1 MMPHLQSDAEYRDT
15 LERDLRDALILAAER
30 ADQYAGHEYTEQ
42 VYVPTRAGAERAV
55 DAVLAARQERR
66 ERVFLTVLAL
76 ALVAWVVFLTAAYL
90 LLDRAVS

>member
-1 MMPHLQSDAEYRDT
+1 MSLSPRLLHGDDREAAQS
-15 LERDLRDALILAAER
+15 LEDRDAQVLDKLRADLYAER
-30 ADQYAGHEYTEQ
+30 
-42 VYVPTRAGAERAV
+42 VYVPTPAAH
-55 DAVLAARQERR
+55 DALRQERR

>member
-1 MMPHLQSDAEYRDT
+1 MMPHLQSDAEYWELIRRAD
-15 LERDLRDALILAAER
+15 DDALILAAER
-30 ADQYAGHEYTEQ
+30 ADQFAGHEYTEQ
-42 VYVPTRAGAERAV
+42 VYVPTRAGAARAV
-55 DAVLAARQERR
+55 DTVLAARQERR

>member
-1 MMPHLQSDAEYRDT
+1 MMPHLQSDAEYWELIRRAD
-15 LERDLRDALILAAER
+15 DDALILAGER
-30 ADQYAGHEYTEQ
+30 ADQFAGHEYAER
-42 VYVPTRAGAERAV
+42 VYVPTPAAH
-55 DAVLAARQERR
+55 DALRQERR

>member
-1 MMPHLQSDAEYRDT
+1 MIRSELQSDAEYRDT

-30 ADQYAGHEYTEQ
+30 ADQYAGHEYAER
-42 VYVPTRAGAERAV
+42 VYVPTPAAH
-55 DAVLAARQERR
+55 DALRQERR

-76 ALVAWVVFLTAAYL
+76 ALVAWVVFLSAAYL